1 VYCALFRARAIV
13 KVDTYLPSYKNANVL
28 LMVYVSVLPKTA
40 QYGDS
45 SVSSLK
51 CYGKQRYYHED
62 R

>member
-1 VYCALFRARAIV
+1 MRAIV
-13 KVDTYLPSYKNANVL
+13 KVDTYLPSHKNANAL